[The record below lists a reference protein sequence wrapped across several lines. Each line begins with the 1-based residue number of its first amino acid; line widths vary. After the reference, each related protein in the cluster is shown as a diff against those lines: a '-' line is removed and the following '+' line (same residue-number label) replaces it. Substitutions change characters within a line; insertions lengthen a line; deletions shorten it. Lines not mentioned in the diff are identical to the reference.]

1 MRRGFDADWNRCRAL
16 VEQGVIRTL
25 NLDEAQS
32 ESTVGS
38 ADRVFSVASEMRE
51 SRLSR
56 IASRLLLLHGW
67 RRLLLAFIAGGLASF
82 SQAPFDFFAVCLIS
96 FPVLVWLLDGAAA
109 DSGSGRMQ
117 RFAAPFVTGWWFGF
131 GYFAGGLWWV
141 GNAMLTDF
149 ERYAWALPIA
159 VLLLPAILAVF
170 YGLAAALAR
179 PFWSDG
185 FGRIAALA
193 AAFGIAEWLRAV
205 LFTGFPW
212 NAVGYAVMPTPLL
225 MQSVGVVGMMGV
237 NALAVLVFS
246 LPALLA
252 GEKHV
257 RAGMALA
264 VVLAALHVA
273 FGFLRLSLP
282 AEGDETLLT
291 RIVQP
296 SIDQSEKWNAAVR
309 DRIFKTFLDLSAQQD
324 AQDAARPAMILWPE
338 TSVPFI
344 LQDRPDALS
353 AIGELVRDDQV
364 LLAGAVRIEGEN
376 AADPDA
382 RFYNS
387 VVAINSAGVMYD
399 AVDKAYLVPL
409 GEFVPL
415 EALFS
420 RLGIAKLVELPGGFS
435 RGVTRHAIDVS
446 DGISVV
452 PYVCYEV
459 IFPGIAVGDTEN
471 ASLIVNVTNDGWFGH
486 SPGPYQHLR
495 QAQLRAVEAG
505 RPLVRAAN
513 NGLSAVID
521 ARGQLVDALA
531 LDAVGTLD
539 VAVPLAPANNLRT
552 SHAGTVGW
560 AIVLALALLAAMFRW
575 RQKSLKE

>member
-1 MRRGFDADWNRCRAL
+1 M
-16 VEQGVIRTL
+16 IRTQ
-25 NLDEAQS
+25 NLDNAQS
-32 ESTVGS
+32 GSTADS
-38 ADRVFSVASEMRE
+38 ADDVFGVAFEARE
-51 SRLSR
+51 GRLSR
-56 IASRLLLLHGW
+56 LASRLLLLHGW
-67 RRLLLAFIAGGLASF
+67 RRLILAFIAGGLASF

-159 VLLLPAILAVF
+159 VLVLPAILAVF
-170 YGLAAALAR
+170 YGVAAALAR
-179 PFWSDG
+179 PFWADG
-185 FGRIAALA
+185 LGRIAALA
-193 AAFGIAEWLRAV
+193 AAFGIAEWLRAM

-212 NAVGYAVMPTPLL
+212 NAVGYAVMPTPML
-225 MQSVGVVGMMGV
+225 MQSAGIVGMTGM
-237 NALAVLVFS
+237 NALAVFVFA

-252 GEKHV
+252 GNKHV
-257 RAGMALA
+257 RTGMALA
-264 VVLAALHVA
+264 AFLVVLHAG
-273 FGFLRLSLP
+273 FGFVRLSLP
-282 AEGDETLLT
+282 AEGDATLQT

-309 DRIFKTFLDLSAQQD
+309 DRIFRTFLDLSAEQD
-324 AQDAARPAMILWPE
+324 TQEAIRPALILWPE

-376 AADPDA
+376 AADPEA

-399 AVDKAYLVPL
+399 AVDKVHLVPL

-415 EALFS
+415 EAVLS
-420 RLGIAKLVELPGGFS
+420 RLGITKLVELPGGFS
-435 RGVTRHAIDVS
+435 RGGSRHAIDVS
-446 DGISVV
+446 DGVSAV
-452 PYVCYEV
+452 PYICYEV
-459 IFPGIAVGDTEN
+459 IFPGIAVHESRD
-471 ASLIVNVTNDGWFGH
+471 AALIVNVTNDGWFGY

-521 ARGQLVDALA
+521 SRGRLVDALA

-539 VAVPLAPANNLRT
+539 VAVPLAPADSLRT
-552 SHAGTVGW
+552 SFAGTTGW
-560 AIVLALALLAAMFRW
+560 AIVLAFTLLAALLQW
-575 RQKSLKE
+575 RQKSLRE

>member
-1 MRRGFDADWNRCRAL
+1 MIRARG
-16 VEQGVIRTL
+16 
-25 NLDEAQS
+25 LDKMQAGLTEA
-32 ESTVGS
+32 S
-38 ADRVFSVASEMRE
+38 ADHPFGVVFETRE

-56 IASRLLLLHGW
+56 FASHLLLLYGW
-67 RRLLLAFIAGGLASF
+67 RRHLLSFLAGGLASF

-109 DSGSGRMQ
+109 DASSGRLR
-117 RFAAPFVTGWWFGF
+117 RFAAPFATGWWFGF
-131 GYFAGGLWWV
+131 GYFVGGLWWV

-159 VLLLPAILAVF
+159 VLLLPAILATF
-170 YGLAAALAR
+170 YGFAAALAR

-185 FGRIAALA
+185 LGRIAALA
-193 AAFGIAEWLRAV
+193 AAFGVAEWLRAM
-205 LFTGFPW
+205 LFSGFPW
-212 NAVGYAVMPTPLL
+212 NAVGYAAMPTPML
-225 MQSVGVVGMMGV
+225 MQSVGIVGMTGM
-237 NALAVLVFS
+237 NTLAVFAFA

-252 GEKHV
+252 GQRNV
-257 RAGMALA
+257 RTGVALI
-264 VVLAALHVA
+264 VILTALHTG
-273 FGFLRLSLP
+273 FGFVRMSLP
-282 AEGDETLLT
+282 AEGDETLET

-296 SIDQSEKWNAAVR
+296 SIDQSEKWNTAVR
-309 DRIFKTFLDLSAQQD
+309 DRIFRTFLDLSAGEAQQG
-324 AQDAARPAMILWPE
+324 AARPALILWPE

-364 LLAGAVRIEGEN
+364 LLTGAVRIEGKN
-376 AADPDA
+376 AAAPDT

-387 VVAINSAGVMYD
+387 VVGINSAGVMFD
-399 AVDKAYLVPL
+399 AVDKVHLVPL

-415 EALFS
+415 EALLS
-420 RLGIAKLVELPGGFS
+420 RLGITKLVELPGGFS
-435 RGVTRHAIDVS
+435 RGSSRHAIQVADGVS
-446 DGISVV
+446 AV
-452 PYVCYEV
+452 PYICYEV
-459 IFPGIAVGDTEN
+459 IFPGIAVRETQDATM
-471 ASLIVNVTNDGWFGH
+471 IVNVTNDGWFGR

-521 ARGQLVDALA
+521 SRGRLVDALA

-539 VAVPLAPANNLRT
+539 VAVPLAPANSLRT
-552 SHAGTVGW
+552 PLAGTIGW
-560 AIVLALALLAAMFRW
+560 AMVLVFGLLATLFQW
-575 RQKSLKE
+575 RQKSLRE